1 MIYFGFLILTAVLLY
16 YAKFQ
21 ILIIAAL
28 VGFFAG
34 WFWLCQRFP
43 RTMIVLTGF
52 LRGLLSRR

>member
-34 WFWLCQRFP
+34 YFWLCRRFP
-43 RTMIVLTGF
+43 RTMLVIGGF
-52 LRGLLSRR
+52 ISGLLSRR